1 MWIWRSVL
9 YALCLA
15 GGLTAVGCTDKGSYQ
30 ATWSFAGGDLP
41 GPGCGQHGVDA
52 IRVKGASSDGDVDDV
67 ITLCAPGGFKHEV
80 PVGDWT
86 FTFQQLDVRGVRIE
100 PKDALD
106 QAIPDPT
113 AAGSVGKDALTE
125 LPPVELVARP
135 KCRDGIDNDGD
146 GRIDLDDS
154 DCKGDPNTAT
164 ECLEPGC

>member
-1 MWIWRSVL
+1 MWRSGL

-15 GGLTAVGCTDKGSYQ
+15 GGLSAAGCTDKGTYQ
-30 ATWSFAGGDLP
+30 ATWSFGGGDLP

-52 IRVKGASSDGDVDDV
+52 IRVKGASSEGDVDDV
-67 ITLCAPGGFKHEV
+67 ITLCAPGGFAHEV

-86 FTFQQLDVRGVRIE
+86 FTFQQLDVHGVRIE
-100 PKDALD
+100 PRDDQD

-146 GRIDLDDS
+146 GRIDLDDP
-154 DCKGDPNTAT
+154 DCMGDPNAAA
-164 ECLEPGC
+164 ECLETGC

>member
-1 MWIWRSVL
+1 MRMWRSGL

-15 GGLTAVGCTDKGSYQ
+15 GGLSAAGCTDKGTYQ
-30 ATWSFAGGDLP
+30 ATWSFGGGDLP

-52 IRVKGASSDGDVDDV
+52 IRVKGASSEGDVDDV
-67 ITLCAPGGFKHEV
+67 ITLCAPGGFAHEV

-86 FTFQQLDVRGVRIE
+86 FTFQQLDVHGVRIE
-100 PKDALD
+100 PRDDQD

-146 GRIDLDDS
+146 GRIDLDDP
-154 DCKGDPNTAT
+154 DCMGDPNAAA
-164 ECLEPGC
+164 ECLETGC

>member
-1 MWIWRSVL
+1 MRMWRSGL

-15 GGLTAVGCTDKGSYQ
+15 GGLSAAGCTDKGTYQ
-30 ATWSFAGGDLP
+30 ATWSFGGGDLP

-52 IRVKGASSDGDVDDV
+52 IRVKGASSEGDVDDV
-67 ITLCAPGGFKHEV
+67 ITLCAPGGFAHEV

-86 FTFQQLDVRGVRIE
+86 FTFQQLDVHGVRIE
-100 PKDALD
+100 PRDDQD

-154 DCKGDPNTAT
+154 DCKGDPNAAT
-164 ECLEPGC
+164 ECPEAGC